1 MHVQVCTE
9 KNRFHV
15 DKLISLPVDGLSSP
29 VKCCL
34 LRGGGGGGGR
44 GAQCQLSC
52 CTPFKMHNKFLY
64 LTGLCYNT
72 LFRYIKENTKSLAT
86 HQTTEQDTVLH
97 LTANNDGL
105 KALKGIGCK
114 DVFEHLMFPTKIL
127 QFVDFFLFFKL
138 YLSTVSH
145 HTKCSPREQCV
156 TLFKQRKKYT
166 QIKISIHTRKCSQM
180 GHFLTS

>member
-1 MHVQVCTE
+1 MAYLV
-9 KNRFHV
+9 R
-15 DKLISLPVDGLSSP
+15 SS
-29 VKCCL
+29 VACY
-34 LRGGGGGGGR
+34 GGGSMPTFLLQ
-44 GAQCQLSC
+44 A
-52 CTPFKMHNKFLY
+52 FKMHNKFLY
-64 LTGLCYNT
+64 LTGLCDNT

-114 DVFEHLMFPTKIL
+114 DVLEHLMFPTKIL

-166 QIKISIHTRKCSQM
+166 QIKYQYTRENAVKWDIS
-180 GHFLTS
+180 